1 MFCLHSAA
9 AIVAALPKLA
19 QTKSWPAPAHLPVM
33 YVEVVSNVD
42 THTFSA
48 DAVLWT
54 ACVASHNNSAKQQ
67 DLLWDDSVDATI
79 RNRYWLFAENGLG
92 DVYVLDGQGGCY
104 FADHDEGSLHP
115 SFFTPLLVDFAGW
128 LQLADLMGQCD
139 AILDGQDELS
149 GTQIAAFNACLAQL
163 HPDLPASYPY
173 QL

>member
-67 DLLWDDSVDATI
+67 DLLWDDSVGATI

-92 DVYVLDGQGGCY
+92 DVYVLDGQGRSY

-115 SFFTPLLVDFAGW
+115 RFFTPLLEDVASCLKLGG
-128 LQLADLMGQCD
+128 LMGKGD
-139 AILDGQDELS
+139 AV
-149 GTQIAAFNACLAQL
+149 
-163 HPDLPASYPY
+163 
-173 QL
+173 